1 MTPTEIR
8 AYQTSFPLRCAT
20 NQMRYVPRCYRE
32 SNVPYEGVKN
42 PIPLER
48 MKDPETGDFYPRDE
62 IKVSRPARVTLKFA
76 KYLEISNGKTF
87 ERK

>member
-8 AYQTSFPLRCAT
+8 AYQTSFPLRFAT

-48 MKDPETGDFYPRDE
+48 MKDPETGDFYGS
-62 IKVSRPARVTLKFA
+62 KFFSRLFGGLFGI
-76 KYLEISNGKTF
+76 LEIF
-87 ERK
+87 ETRTWN